1 MSTNESQPQPDSG
14 ASSQPTQ
21 PESSQPQTQPQQP
34 SPYPQPQPPY
44 PQYQPYSA
52 GSPSQSGQHY
62 QQPQPQPQYPQQQW
76 PQYQPYQPYQYQP
89 YPYAY
94 PPQPPVDPETV
105 RRRTLRKSVGR
116 VAGLALAYQAIF
128 TATSLIAG
136 MVIGLAAAASR
147 YGSQATS
154 GMFSEQELSQFEQEV
169 ARQTVQWTGVLYLL
183 AVAVGF
189 AFMLLMRHRTI
200 LTRAF
205 WTGDPHEPHAAM
217 RPAWLLAF
225 AAMLVGVQG
234 VSILIQVAFAALGTP
249 LASPTSEG
257 IAESAVTVSM
267 WLYIG
272 LIGPVIEELVFR
284 GVVMKEL
291 KPLGR
296 NFAILTS
303 SLMFALF
310 HDDVVQGLFAF
321 ACGLIFAFVAM
332 EYSLVWSIAL
342 HVFNNAVIGGVFS
355 AIAGS
360 FGDTGNVVYAVC
372 LVIVGVGGLI
382 WVLLK
387 YGWGLREYVRVN
399 RSAPGT
405 YWGWTSG
412 LFLTLV
418 ILNVL
423 IALISFAM
431 AMAGAA

>member
-1 MSTNESQPQPDSG
+1 MSTNEPQPQHQPDSG
-14 ASSQPTQ
+14 APSQPTR
-21 PESSQPQTQPQQP
+21 SQPSAQSQQSQQPQ
-34 SPYPQPQPPY
+34 SYPPY
-44 PQYQPYSA
+44 PQQP
-52 GSPSQSGQHY
+52 QY
-62 QQPQPQPQYPQQQW
+62 QQPQ
-76 PQYQPYQPYQYQP
+76 YQAQSSYQQYQP

-105 RRRTLRKSVGR
+105 RRRTLRKTVGR

-136 MVIGLAAAASR
+136 MVIGLAAATSR
-147 YGSQATS
+147 YGSQAMS
-154 GMFSEQELSQFEQEV
+154 GMFSEQELSQFEQEI
-169 ARQTVQWTGVLYLL
+169 ARQTVQWTGALYIL

-205 WTGDPHEPHAAM
+205 WTGDPREPHAAM

-234 VSILIQVAFAALGTP
+234 VSIVIQVAFAALDTP

-257 IAESAVTVSM
+257 IEESAVTVSM

-332 EYSLVWSIAL
+332 EYSLVWSIVL

-355 AIAGS
+355 AIADR

-423 IALISFAM
+423 IALVSFAM